1 VVALT
6 ALACGSA
13 TESFEVPSPKTGGLV
28 SKIDLLVTTSHPVI
42 DMLASCGDQSDGYVR
57 IELVLHDSSI
67 DASESSPIRI

>member
-1 VVALT
+1 MVALT

-13 TESFEVPSPKTGGLV
+13 TDTFEVPNLETGGV
-28 SKIDLLVTTSHPVI
+28 VTTIDLLVTTSHPVI

-67 DASESSPIRI
+67 DTRVSSPIRI